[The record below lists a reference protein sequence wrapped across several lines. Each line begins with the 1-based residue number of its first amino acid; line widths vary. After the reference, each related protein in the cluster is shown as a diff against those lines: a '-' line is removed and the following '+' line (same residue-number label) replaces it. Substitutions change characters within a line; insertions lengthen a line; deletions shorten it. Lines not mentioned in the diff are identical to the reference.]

1 MWNYLEIDAWDT
13 VTLHDCVA
21 ESIRMEENDLI
32 IDFPD
37 GFRILPNSPHSSHD
51 TPVRTGP
58 AQLCF
63 REAEVVAIDLF
74 PAIHLFRRE
83 ILCRKV
89 PRQLPWLT
97 RRINGGTH
105 RLEFL
110 WEYRRSGFWLYT
122 CWLWQEKP
130 RRVTECQFEIRARG
144 VEYRWNDIHPQPEY

>member
-1 MWNYLEIDAWDT
+1 MWNYTETDAWDT
-13 VTLHDCVA
+13 IILHDCVA
-21 ESIRMEENDLI
+21 ESIRMEGNDLI

-63 REAEVVAIDLF
+63 REAEVDAIDLF
-74 PAIHLFRRE
+74 PTLRLFRRE

-89 PRQLPWLT
+89 RRELPWLSQ
-97 RRINGGTH
+97 RINSGTH

-110 WEYRRSGFWLYT
+110 WEYRRAGFRLYQ

-130 RRVTECQFEIRARG
+130 RRITECQLEIWAAE
-144 VEYRWNDIHPQPEY
+144 VEYRWNTISAEPEY